1 MMARRQEPE
10 DRYSHARQTAMATA
24 TRLALTNVEEAIAHM
39 ARNPILV
46 GTASRI
52 VVADDHPLIR
62 HALTTTI
69 DEQADLEAVAEATN
83 GLEAL
88 ELCRRFQPELVL
100 MDVLMPKMDGL
111 EATRQIKR
119 EFPRTS
125 VLMLTA
131 VEDPIYL
138 SEALKAGAAG
148 YVHKWA
154 TTQETIGAVR
164 KVLEGES
171 SLDQEV
177 ATQLLKRLMDEP
189 KPDQNGRA
197 NGESASG
204 LLSARESE
212 VLRLVARGYTN
223 QQIAREL
230 LISVSTVKKHVR
242 SVISKLGV
250 SDRTQAA
257 VRAVELGVLA
267 RCREK

>member
-1 MMARRQEPE
+1 MA
-10 DRYSHARQTAMATA
+10 
-24 TRLALTNVEEAIAHM
+24 EERPSAGS
-39 ARNPILV
+39 P
-46 GTASRI
+46 SRI

-62 HALTTTI
+62 EALTRTI
-69 DEQADLEAVAEATN
+69 DEQPDLEAVAEATD

-131 VEDPIYL
+131 LEDPDYL

-148 YVHKWA
+148 YVRKGA
-154 TTQETIGAVR
+154 TTQETLEAVR

-171 SLDQEV
+171 SLDQEL
-177 ATQLLKRLMDEP
+177 ATQLLKRLMEDP
-189 KPDQNGRA
+189 KPEPNGIA
-197 NGESASG
+197 NGDSLLG

-212 VLRLVARGYTN
+212 VLGLVSRGYTN
-223 QQIAREL
+223 QQIARKL

-242 SVISKLGV
+242 SVICKLGV

-257 VRAVELGVLA
+257 VCAVELAGPVQGGVILSGMSPS
-267 RCREK
+267 

>member
-1 MMARRQEPE
+1 MVQQPRRAAGGSP
-10 DRYSHARQTAMATA
+10 
-24 TRLALTNVEEAIAHM
+24 
-39 ARNPILV
+39 
-46 GTASRI
+46 SRI

-69 DEQADLEAVAEATN
+69 DEQPDLEIIAEATD

-100 MDVLMPKMDGL
+100 MDVLMPRMDGL

-125 VLMLTA
+125 VLVLTA
-131 VEDPIYL
+131 LEDPDYL

-148 YVHKWA
+148 YVQKGA

-177 ATQLLKRLMDEP
+177 ATQLLKRLVEDVRPE
-189 KPDQNGRA
+189 QNGRA
-197 NGESASG
+197 KGDSLLG

-212 VLRLVARGYTN
+212 VLGLVARGYTN
-223 QQIAREL
+223 QQIARKL

-242 SVISKLGV
+242 NAICKLGV

-267 RCREK
+267 QCKKE

>member
-1 MMARRQEPE
+1 MAQQ
-10 DRYSHARQTAMATA
+10 SHPAADST
-24 TRLALTNVEEAIAHM
+24 
-39 ARNPILV
+39 
-46 GTASRI
+46 SRI

-69 DEQADLEAVAEATN
+69 DEQPDLEVVAEATD

-100 MDVLMPKMDGL
+100 MDVLMPNMDGL

-119 EFPRTS
+119 EFPNTS
-125 VLMLTA
+125 VLVLTA

-148 YVHKWA
+148 YVQKGA

-171 SLDQEV
+171 SLDQEL
-177 ATQLLKRLMDEP
+177 ATELLKRLMDDP
-189 KPDQNGRA
+189 KPDQNGIA
-197 NGESASG
+197 KGDSLPG

-212 VLRLVARGYTN
+212 VLELVARGYTN
-223 QQIAREL
+223 QQIARKL

-242 SVISKLGV
+242 NAICKLGV

-257 VRAVELGVLA
+257 VRAVELGVLG
-267 RCREK
+267 RFKEE

>member
-1 MMARRQEPE
+1 MAQQSRPA
-10 DRYSHARQTAMATA
+10 DS
-24 TRLALTNVEEAIAHM
+24 
-39 ARNPILV
+39 P
-46 GTASRI
+46 SRI

-69 DEQADLEAVAEATN
+69 DEQPDLEAVGEATD

-100 MDVLMPKMDGL
+100 MDVLMPNMDGL

-125 VLMLTA
+125 VLVLTA
-131 VEDPIYL
+131 AQDPIYL

-148 YVHKWA
+148 YVQKAA
-154 TTQETIGAVR
+154 TTQQTIGAVR

-177 ATQLLKRLMDEP
+177 ATQLLKRLVDEP
-189 KPDQNGRA
+189 KPQQNGVP
-197 NGESASG
+197 NKESLSG

-212 VLRLVARGYTN
+212 VLGLVARGYTN
-223 QQIAREL
+223 QQIARRV

-242 SVISKLGV
+242 GVICKLGV

-257 VRAVELGVLA
+257 VRAVELGVLD
-267 RCREK
+267 RCKE

>member
-1 MMARRQEPE
+1 MARQP
-10 DRYSHARQTAMATA
+10 S
-24 TRLALTNVEEAIAHM
+24 
-39 ARNPILV
+39 LV
-46 GTASRI
+46 GTPSRI

-69 DEQADLEAVAEATN
+69 DEQPDLEAVGEATD
-83 GLEAL
+83 GLEAV

-100 MDVLMPKMDGL
+100 MDVLMPNMDGL

-125 VLMLTA
+125 VLVLTA
-131 VEDPIYL
+131 IEDPIYL

-148 YVHKWA
+148 YVRKGA

-164 KVLEGES
+164 RVLEGDS
-171 SLDQEV
+171 SLDQEL
-177 ATQLLKRLMDEP
+177 ATQLLKRLVEDP
-189 KPDQNGRA
+189 KPEPNGVP
-197 NGESASG
+197 NKESPSG

-212 VLRLVARGYTN
+212 VLGLVARGYTN

-242 SVISKLGV
+242 SAISKLGV

-257 VRAVELGVLA
+257 VRAVELGVVG
-267 RCREK
+267 RCKDE